1 MKMYAVIATGGKQ
14 YKVTPDEIV
23 EIELLD
29 GEVGGKLV
37 FDQVLAVGEEQG
49 KLNVGTPTVAG
60 ATVEAEI
67 VDTFRAKKVIAFK
80 MKRRKSQR
88 RMRGHRQDLMRV
100 KITGI
105 NVK

>member
-1 MKMYAVIATGGKQ
+1 MYAVIATGGKQ
-14 YKVTPDEIV
+14 YKVKPEELV

-29 GEVGGKLV
+29 GEVGGKVV

-49 KLNVGTPTVAG
+49 KLTIGTPLVAG
-60 ATVEAEI
+60 VTVDAEI
-67 VDTFRAKKVIAFK
+67 IDSFRAKKVIAFK

-88 RMRGHRQDLMRV
+88 RMRGHRQDLMRI

>member
-1 MKMYAVIATGGKQ
+1 MYAVIATGGKQ

>member
-1 MKMYAVIATGGKQ
+1 MYAVIATGGKQ
-14 YKVTPDEIV
+14 YKVTPDELV

-105 NVK
+105 NLK

>member
-1 MKMYAVIATGGKQ
+1 MYAVIATGGKQ
-14 YKVTPDEIV
+14 YKVTPDELV